1 MLLKTCWHGSNHGS
15 LEEEWR
21 SYHRK
26 AGFLQTSDPDV
37 ERLESETKEMTHW
50 MPMIFQKLLWKQ
62 MRRGRWPRLSSGPLQ
77 LMLLVMLFSA
87 QSSMAAFIAFE
98 NCLDPSIINSNNPKN
113 LQFVPLFVWASFN
126 SSLGGNGI
134 NVTAFGN
141 IAGIATQQ
149 PYPDI
154 SDTSYWQNPN
164 KTDGKIPDVAGT
176 PGQEKY
182 TTFTT
187 QFNVLDYTP
196 YNPPATRFC
205 NSSAITACP
214 LAPVFNFSGDS

>member
-1 MLLKTCWHGSNHGS
+1 MVRKTYWHGSN
-15 LEEEWR
+15 EETAEKKW
-21 SYHRK
+21 HWHNRK
-26 AGFLQTSDPDV
+26 ADSSRAISTGDG
-37 ERLESETKEMTHW
+37 RLESKPRNKREW
-50 MPMIFQKLLWKQ
+50 LLQSCSKPSGKQ
-62 MRRGRWPRLSSGPLQ
+62 MSPRTWPPLWSGLQ
-77 LMLLVMLFSA
+77 TMLLMAILFSP

-98 NCLDPSIINSNNPKN
+98 NCLDPSIINSNPQT
-113 LQFVPLFVWASFN
+113 LQFFPLFVWASFD
-126 SSLGGNGI
+126 SSLNGNGI

-141 IAGIATQQ
+141 VAGIATQQ
-149 PYPDI
+149 SYPNI
-154 SDTSYWQNPN
+154 SDPQWQNPN
-164 KTDGKIPDVAGT
+164 DTVGKIPDVAGI

-214 LAPVFNFSGDS
+214 LAPVFNFTGNT